1 MNEALHLKVLS
12 PERTLVDGQV
22 EVVTLPGEAGSF
34 SVLKNHAP
42 LVSILARG
50 EIRYRTEREEHTLP
64 IAGGFVEIKE
74 NNVSACV
81 EL

>member
-1 MNEALHLKVLS
+1 MNEALHLTVVS
-12 PERTLVDGQV
+12 PERTLVDEQV
-22 EVVTLPGEAGSF
+22 EIVTLPGEAGSF

-42 LVSILARG
+42 LVSILTRG
-50 EIRYRTEREEHTLP
+50 DIGYRTGGEEHTLP

-74 NNVSACV
+74 NEVSACV

>member
-1 MNEALHLKVLS
+1 MNETLHLKVLS
-12 PERTLVDGQV
+12 PERTLVDGRV
-22 EVVTLPGEAGSF
+22 EIVTFPGEAGSF

-42 LVSILARG
+42 LVSVLARG
-50 EIRYRTEREEHTLP
+50 DIRYRTEGEEHTIA

-74 NNVSACV
+74 NEVSACV